1 MWEETRS
8 NGAAS
13 RRLKEMWPNCSMCK
27 ELVIEDKEKAEVL
40 SASFASGFYC

>member
-1 MWEETRS
+1 MFGDLGRIQWKTGLNIQRI
-8 NGAAS
+8 
-13 RRLKEMWPNCSMCK
+13 NCSMCK